1 METAVIV
8 LAIGIVVQSL
18 IVTLNCLDIIEKTI
32 GKITRK
38 IK

>member
-1 METAVIV
+1 METALIIMAVG
-8 LAIGIVVQSL
+8 LVVQSVM
-18 IVTLNCLDIIEKTI
+18 ITLHCLDIIEKTI

>member
-1 METAVIV
+1 METALIIMTCGLVF
-8 LAIGIVVQSL
+8 QSIL
-18 IVTLNCLDIIEKTI
+18 ITLHCLDIIEKTI

>member
-18 IVTLNCLDIIEKTI
+18 IVTLHCLDIIEKTI

>member
-1 METAVIV
+1 METAVVV

-18 IVTLNCLDIIEKTI
+18 IVTLHCLDIIEKTI

>member
-18 IVTLNCLDIIEKTI
+18 IVTLHSLDIIEKTI
-32 GKITRK
+32 AKITRK

>member
-1 METAVIV
+1 METTIIV

-18 IVTLNCLDIIEKTI
+18 IVTLHSLDIIEKTI
-32 GKITRK
+32 CKITRK

>member
-8 LAIGIVVQSL
+8 LSIGIVVQSL
-18 IVTLNCLDIIEKTI
+18 IVTLHSLDIIEKTI